1 MSADHE
7 PSAGLPPAAANS
19 ELLGHEWAEKVVLD
33 AWNSGRMPHAW
44 LIAGPPGI
52 GKATLAFRIARFALA
67 GGVPEA
73 GGGEGLFGPE
83 PSPLGLAID
92 PSSRTAR
99 LVAAE
104 SHPDLRIVR
113 RRQMEKDKDRM
124 SAVIRVDEVREFDA
138 RFRLRSGEGGWRV
151 AVVDEAERMNRSA
164 ENALLKILEEPPPK
178 TLIILIS
185 NALNAMLPTT
195 RSRCRKLVLQ
205 PLANTVVLDL
215 LGRARPELDGADA
228 DVLTRL
234 AEGSIGRA
242 LVLAEGGGA
251 DLYRAVNGLMAAL
264 PTGRGERLP
273 GEAVHALAGAW
284 ARRPKEGEADSF
296 ASGMEL
302 MLWWI
307 DRAVRASAEVAG
319 LREVVPGD
327 LAAGRRW
334 VASVGPEAVFRRRAE
349 VVWLLDRERAVNL
362 DRRQVVLDAVH
373 AVALGDGLDRGRV
386 AE

>member
-1 MSADHE
+1 MSDDRE
-7 PSAGLPPAAANS
+7 PSAGLPSPAANP

-52 GKATLAFRIARFALA
+52 GKATLAFRIARFAMA
-67 GGVPEA
+67 GGPPEA
-73 GGGEGLFGPE
+73 AAGGLFGPE
-83 PSPLGLAID
+83 PSPPGLSID
-92 PSSRTAR
+92 PASPTAR

-104 SHPDLRIVR
+104 SHPDLRILR
-113 RRQMEKDKDRM
+113 RRHMEKDKDRM

-138 RFRLRSGEGGWRV
+138 RFRLRSGDGGWRV
-151 AVVDEAERMNRSA
+151 AIVDEAERMNRSA

-178 TLIILIS
+178 TLILLVS

-205 PLANTVVLDL
+205 PLGDSLVLDL
-215 LGRARPELDGADA
+215 LERARPDIDRGDA
-228 DVLTRL
+228 GVLTRL

-251 DLYRAVNGLMAAL
+251 DLYRAVNGLMSAL
-264 PTGRGERLP
+264 PVRRGERVP

-284 ARRPKEGEADSF
+284 ARRPKEGEADVF

-307 DRAVRASAEVAG
+307 DRAVRASVEAAG
-319 LREVVPGD
+319 LREVVSGD

-334 VASVGPEAVFRRRAE
+334 VASVGPQAVFRRRAE
-349 VVWLLDRERAVNL
+349 VAWLLDRERAVNL

-373 AVALGDGLDRGRV
+373 ALALGDGLDRGRV